1 MLGNT
6 IKSELKINSLFLS
19 FAVLVSILSTQITSV
34 YAGDIAIII
43 DDMGNT
49 TRDANAFSLPKEVA
63 FSILPLTHLSETFSR
78 RAAKQKREV
87 MLHVPME
94 ALSGKTL
101 GPGAITADMNAVQIR
116 NVLSTAL
123 ASVPDAIGVNNHMGS
138 KLTQL
143 SLPMQ
148 TTMSFLT
155 ENRLFFVDSRT
166 TRYSVAEQIARANG
180 VLTTKR
186 NVFLDHNLNTAE
198 MDVQFQRLIS
208 LSKKY
213 GTAVC
218 IAHPHPESIKY
229 LSAALER
236 LSEHN
241 VRLITISEIVELQEL
256 ARNQAQGAGNLISLD

>member
-1 MLGNT
+1 MV
-6 IKSELKINSLFLS
+6 S
-19 FAVLVSILSTQITSV
+19 VLATQITSV
-34 YAGDIAIII
+34 YAADIAIII

-49 TRDANAFSLPKEVA
+49 KKDANAFSLPTEVA

-94 ALSGKTL
+94 AMSGKSL
-101 GPGAITADMNAVQIR
+101 GPGAITADMNAAQIR
-116 NVLSTAL
+116 HMLGKAL

-138 KLTQL
+138 RLTQL

-148 TTMSFLT
+148 TTMSFLI
-155 ENRLFFVDSRT
+155 EKQLFFVDSRT
-166 TRYSVAEQIARANG
+166 TRFSVAESVARASG

-186 NVFLDHNLNTAE
+186 NVFLDHNLDSAE
-198 MDVQFQRLIS
+198 MELQFQRLIL

-218 IAHPHPESIKY
+218 IAHPYPESIKY
-229 LSAALER
+229 LSAALKR

-256 ARNQAQGAGNLISLD
+256 ARNQGPDAGNLISLD

>member
-1 MLGNT
+1 MGNT

-19 FAVLVSILSTQITSV
+19 FVVLVSILSTQITSV
-34 YAGDIAIII
+34 YAADIAVII

-49 TRDANAFSLPKEVA
+49 RRDAKAFSLPKEVA

-78 RAAKQKREV
+78 RAANQKREV

-94 ALSGKTL
+94 ALSGKAL
-101 GPGAITADMNAVQIR
+101 GPGAITADMNPTQIR
-116 NVLSTAL
+116 DMLSKAL

-138 KLTQL
+138 RLTQL
-143 SLPMQ
+143 NLPMQ

-155 ENRLFFVDSRT
+155 EKQLFFIDSRT
-166 TRYSVAEQIARANG
+166 TRYSVAEKIARSSG
-180 VLTTKR
+180 VQTTKR
-186 NVFLDHNLNTAE
+186 NVFLDHNLDPAQME
-198 MDVQFQRLIS
+198 LEFQRLIS

-218 IAHPHPESIKY
+218 IAHPYPESIKF

-236 LSEHN
+236 LTEHN
-241 VRLITISEIVELQEL
+241 VMLIPISEIVELQEL
-256 ARNQAQGAGNLISLD
+256 ARNQALGAGNSISLD